1 MEWPPPKIDS
11 NKYWRVLWYKTEGD
25 ENTMIKNFKDIIQ
38 NYEDIVLEETQQ
50 LLAEIKEV
58 KRNKYTIAKL

>member
-11 NKYWRVLWYKTEGD
+11 NKYWRVLWYKTEAD

-38 NYEDIVLEETQQ
+38 DYEDIVLEETQ
-50 LLAEIKEV
+50 
-58 KRNKYTIAKL
+58 